1 MKLNHDCVRD
11 VLLFV
16 EEEQRPGIFLHLND
30 FISIQD
36 KDTSTKKRLSMYD
49 AETIKYTLMKLH
61 EAGYLKD
68 NLSIISGRLV
78 EYSTGALTWEGHK
91 FLDTIRDPKIW
102 KTTKEVASHLESVS
116 ITLISNI
123 ASNVL
128 ENYIQRFIP
137 KP

>member
-36 KDTSTKKRLSMYD
+36 
-49 AETIKYTLMKLH
+49 
-61 EAGYLKD
+61 
-68 NLSIISGRLV
+68 
-78 EYSTGALTWEGHK
+78 
-91 FLDTIRDPKIW
+91 PKIW
-102 KTTKEVASHLESVS
+102 KTTKAVASHLESVS

-123 ASNVL
+123 ASSVL

>member
-16 EEEQRPGIFLHLND
+16 EEEQHPGIFLHLND

-61 EAGYLKD
+61 ETDYLKD

-91 FLDTIRDPKIW
+91 FLDTIRDQKIW

>member
-49 AETIKYTLMKLH
+49 AETIKYTLMVFQIPYICASL
-61 EAGYLKD
+61 L
-68 NLSIISGRLV
+68 LLV
-78 EYSTGALTWEGHK
+78 
-91 FLDTIRDPKIW
+91 
-102 KTTKEVASHLESVS
+102 
-116 ITLISNI
+116 
-123 ASNVL
+123 
-128 ENYIQRFIP
+128 
-137 KP
+137 

>member
-49 AETIKYTLMKLH
+49 AETIKWLH
-61 EAGYLKD
+61 LYKQ
-68 NLSIISGRLV
+68 R
-78 EYSTGALTWEGHK
+78 T
-91 FLDTIRDPKIW
+91 
-102 KTTKEVASHLESVS
+102 VS
-116 ITLISNI
+116 FQCLRHHI
-123 ASNVL
+123 
-128 ENYIQRFIP
+128 
-137 KP
+137 

>member
-36 KDTSTKKRLSMYD
+36 KNTSTKKHLSLYD

-61 EAGYLKD
+61 ETGYLKD
-68 NLSIISGRLV
+68 NPSIISGRLV

-102 KTTKEVASHLESVS
+102 KTTKTVASHLESVS

-123 ASNVL
+123 ASSVL

>member
-61 EAGYLKD
+61 ETGYLKD

-91 FLDTIRDPKIW
+91 FLDTIRDQKI
-102 KTTKEVASHLESVS
+102 
-116 ITLISNI
+116 
-123 ASNVL
+123 
-128 ENYIQRFIP
+128 
-137 KP
+137 

>member
-1 MKLNHDCVRD
+1 
-11 VLLFV
+11 
-16 EEEQRPGIFLHLND
+16 
-30 FISIQD
+30 
-36 KDTSTKKRLSMYD
+36 
-49 AETIKYTLMKLH
+49 MKLH
-61 EAGYLKD
+61 ETGYLKD

-91 FLDTIRDPKIW
+91 FLDTIRDQKIW